1 MINFNE
7 DIDPE
12 QEVDKIKVEIDKRE
26 HDTDKKIR
34 KVLDVILRKNLESIL
49 PEEKAFLKA
58 RQSYLTKAQREEYA
72 DIINANY
79 SNNVPVVPKL
89 EDETRSTLEKKALEL
104 GIKDPDKLPN
114 KNAVIEAIRKA
125 Q

>member
-12 QEVDKIKVEIDKRE
+12 QEVDKIKVEIEKRE
-26 HDTDKKIR
+26 RDTDRKIR
-34 KVLDVILRKNLESIL
+34 KVLDGILRKNLENIL

-58 RQSYLTKAQREEYA
+58 RQSYLTKGQREEYA
-72 DIINANY
+72 EIINGNY
-79 SNNVPVVPKL
+79 SGVAPVAPKL
-89 EDETRSTLEKKALEL
+89 EDQTRATLEKQALEL